1 MSRRVWGLSL
11 GGLLC
16 GLLVLL
22 LVAGDLL
29 SRPASREVGQPP
41 AALGAQTVR
50 LPTVP
55 GQFVVGW
62 FARGQAQGAVLLLH
76 GVRGD
81 RRQMTQRALF
91 LQQAGYATLQIDLPA
106 HGESSGER
114 ITFGAREAAGVEAAV
129 RFLRQTLPGVRIAV
143 IGVSLGAA
151 STVLAGLDPA
161 PQAVI
166 LESMYPTID
175 EAVQD
180 RLAMRLGPAGAWL
193 APLLLWQLPLR
204 VGLSAEALRPIEH
217 LPRLGA
223 PVLIASGA
231 DDLHTLWPETQ
242 RLFDAAA
249 APKVLWKVEG
259 AAHVDLYDH
268 APEPYRQ
275 RVLEFLAQ
283 HLRGSAARPAH

>member
-1 MSRRVWGLSL
+1 
-11 GGLLC
+11 
-16 GLLVLL
+16 
-22 LVAGDLL
+22 
-29 SRPASREVGQPP
+29 
-41 AALGAQTVR
+41 
-50 LPTVP
+50 
-55 GQFVVGW
+55 
-62 FARGQAQGAVLLLH
+62 
-76 GVRGD
+76 
-81 RRQMTQRALF
+81 
-91 LQQAGYATLQIDLPA
+91 LQIDLPA

-129 RFLRQTLPGVRIAV
+129 RFLRQTLPGVQIAV

-161 PQAVI
+161 LQAVI

-180 RLAMRLGPAGAWL
+180 RLAMRLGRVGAGL

-204 VGLSAEALRPIEH
+204 VGLSAEALRPIDR
-217 LPRLGA
+217 LPSLGA

-231 DDLHTLWPETQ
+231 DDQHTLWPETQ
-242 RLFDAAA
+242 RLFDAAKE
-249 APKVLWKVEG
+249 PKVLWRVEG
-259 AAHVDLYDH
+259 AAHVDLHDH

-283 HLRGSAARPAH
+283 HLRGGAAQTAH